1 MKTGGSGRSRGSTRG
16 RDQGFKAEAK
26 QQGHAISRLR
36 VSKAVGLPWRG
47 ILQAGSLTFSCALG
61 TKGIRS
67 DKREGDRAT
76 PRGSFR
82 LTKVLLRRDRGFG
95 GPLRLQSAAIQPG
108 DGWCDDARAPAYN
121 RPIRLPSAV
130 GHEKLCRDDR
140 VYDVVIVL
148 DHNQRPRVRGRGS
161 AIFFHLA
168 RPGYQPTEGCVAIS
182 AADMRRLLPR
192 LARHVVMDIR

>member
-1 MKTGGSGRSRGSTRG
+1 M
-16 RDQGFKAEAK
+16 
-26 QQGHAISRLR
+26 
-36 VSKAVGLPWRG
+36 SKAVGLPWRG

-76 PRGSFR
+76 PRGSFK
-82 LTKVLLRRDRGFG
+82 LLKVLLRRDRGVG
-95 GPLRLQSAAIQPG
+95 GPLRLQNAAIQPD